1 MIRTALAITYAL
13 TLALGLGGASAWLVT
28 DRFAGFSPLTIGQW
42 TGYPKAGA
50 GTADPY
56 ARARAARTGQVPLG
70 AAEGLVLTAT
80 HDADGAPLIGTCAY
94 VIEGRDPPS
103 RLWTLTMA
111 GINGEALSS
120 PPGVPTMAH
129 SRSVLREADG
139 RLRLALS
146 DRARPGNWLYLR
158 HDGPIRLVLTLYD
171 TTVTASVALAEV
183 TLPRIGKTGCRT

>member
-1 MIRTALAITYAL
+1 MIRTVLTIAYALA
-13 TLALGLGGASAWLVT
+13 LALGLGGASAWLVT

-50 GTADPY
+50 GAADPY
-56 ARARAARTGQVPLG
+56 ARARAARTGDVPLG

-80 HDADGAPLIGTCAY
+80 NDADGAPLRGGCAY
-94 VIEGRDPPS
+94 LIEGRGPPS
-103 RLWTLTMA
+103 RLWTLRMV
-111 GINGEALSS
+111 GIDGEALSS

-129 SRSVLREADG
+129 SRSILHDAG
-139 RLRLALS
+139 GGLRLVLS

-171 TTVTASVALAEV
+171 TTVTASVAFAEV